1 MVVKPKEKKSEKEI
15 KTSVKKAAGRD
26 VKKEKSSKEGT
37 EILTAG
43 EPHTVKATKDAKV
56 TKVADD
62 TEEPKVAKETKEA
75 KESKVTKETL
85 ELKADLKP
93 ERYWEAVG
101 RRKTAVAR
109 VRLFTRGD
117 KGMWVNDKPYGIYFH
132 TEDTRRTA
140 EDALKKMKAQ
150 ERFRVVVKANGGGL
164 HSQSEAV
171 RHGTAR
177 ALTKFNPDF
186 RKRLKRAGFLTR
198 DPRMV
203 ERKKFGLKKA
213 RRAPQWAKR

>member
-1 MVVKPKEKKSEKEI
+1 MEKSNM
-15 KTSVKKAAGRD
+15 A
-26 VKKEKSSKEGT
+26 VKKEKSEKK
-37 EILTAG
+37 
-43 EPHTVKATKDAKV
+43 PKAPAK
-56 TKVADD
+56 KV
-62 TEEPKVAKETKEA
+62 VAKAPKKEKA
-75 KESKVTKETL
+75 PKEVAEVFGAEEAKVTKETQ
-85 ELKADLKP
+85 EPKAAKEPKETKVSKEEEASESKGDVRP
-93 ERYWEAVG
+93 DRYWEAVG

-117 KGMWVNDKPYGIYFH
+117 KGIWVNDKPYGVYFH
-132 TEDTRRTA
+132 TEEMRRTA

-164 HSQSEAV
+164 HAQAEAV

-177 ALTKFNPDF
+177 ALTKFNQDF

-198 DPRMV
+198 DSRMV

>member
-1 MVVKPKEKKSEKEI
+1 MVLKKEKKSEEKE
-15 KTSVKKAAGRD
+15 KVFAKKSVVKPTKKAFKREGKISPAAEEKETKETKTT
-26 VKKEKSSKEGT
+26 KKT
-37 EILTAG
+37 
-43 EPHTVKATKDAKV
+43 
-56 TKVADD
+56 
-62 TEEPKVAKETKEA
+62 KVAKEPNVEKKTEGA
-75 KESKVTKETL
+75 KDAP
-85 ELKADLKP
+85 ELKVELKP
-93 ERYWEAVG
+93 ERYWEGLG

-117 KGMWVNDKPYGIYFH
+117 KGMWVNGKPVGAYFP
-132 TEDTRRTA
+132 TNEMRQIA

-150 ERFRVVVKANGGGL
+150 ERFRVTVKANGGGL
-164 HSQSEAV
+164 HAQAEAV

>member
-1 MVVKPKEKKSEKEI
+1 MV
-15 KTSVKKAAGRD
+15 T
-26 VKKEKSSKEGT
+26 KKEKPEKKAKAPVKKPPVTSAPKVSKDVADVSDSKE
-37 EILTAG
+37 
-43 EPHTVKATKDAKV
+43 VKIPKDKKIAN
-56 TKVADD
+56 
-62 TEEPKVAKETKEA
+62 VAKETKGGG
-75 KESKVTKETL
+75 

-117 KGMWVNDKPYGIYFH
+117 KGMWVNDKPYGVYFP
-132 TEDTRRTA
+132 TEETRRIA

-150 ERFRVVVKANGGGL
+150 ERFRVAVKANGGGL
-164 HSQSEAV
+164 HAQAEAV

>member
-1 MVVKPKEKKSEKEI
+1 MAIKKEKKPEEKGEVSIKKAVVKPARKAPKKEAEIFVVAEAKETNERAAEEI
-15 KTSVKKAAGRD
+15 KTAKK
-26 VKKEKSSKEGT
+26 S
-37 EILTAG
+37 
-43 EPHTVKATKDAKV
+43 
-56 TKVADD
+56 
-62 TEEPKVAKETKEA
+62 KEA
-75 KESKVTKETL
+75 KEIKIAKEAKEAP
-85 ELKADLKP
+85 ELKVELRP
-93 ERYWEAVG
+93 ERYWEGLG

-117 KGMWVNDKPYGIYFH
+117 KGILVNGKPSGVYFQ
-132 TEDTRRTA
+132 TNEMRQIA

-150 ERFRVVVKANGGGL
+150 ERFRVSVKASGGGL
-164 HSQSEAV
+164 RAQAEAV

-177 ALTKFNPDF
+177 ALMKFNPDF

>member
-1 MVVKPKEKKSEKEI
+1 MVIKKEKSEKKE
-15 KTSVKKAAGRD
+15 KTSVKKAVVKPAKKTP
-26 VKKEKSSKEGT
+26 KKEAEISVVAEEKEIKETG
-37 EILTAG
+37 
-43 EPHTVKATKDAKV
+43 D
-56 TKVADD
+56 TKVL
-62 TEEPKVAKETKEA
+62 
-75 KESKVTKETL
+75 KESKIEKKTESAKEIQ
-85 ELKADLKP
+85 ELKVDLRP
-93 ERYWEAVG
+93 ERYWEGLG

-117 KGMWVNDKPYGIYFH
+117 KGMRVNDKPAGAYFP
-132 TEDTRRTA
+132 TNEMQQIA

-150 ERFRVVVKANGGGL
+150 ERFRVMVKARGGGL
-164 HSQSEAV
+164 HAQAEAV

>member
-15 KTSVKKAAGRD
+15 KTSVKKVSGKD
-26 VKKEKSSKEGT
+26 VKKEKSLKEGT
-37 EILTAG
+37 EVLTAG
-43 EPHTVKATKDAKV
+43 EPHTVKETKDAKV
-56 TKVADD
+56 TKVAKE
-62 TEEPKVAKETKEA
+62 TQEPKVAKETKEA
-75 KESKVTKETL
+75 KEPKVTNETS

-132 TEDTRRTA
+132 TEDMRRTA

>member
-1 MVVKPKEKKSEKEI
+1 MVTKKEKTSEKKEKVFAKKPAITSTKKAPKEKAEISVAKEIEEPKAAKEI
-15 KTSVKKAAGRD
+15 KVAEDFR
-26 VKKEKSSKEGT
+26 
-37 EILTAG
+37 
-43 EPHTVKATKDAKV
+43 EPKV
-56 TKVADD
+56 V
-62 TEEPKVAKETKEA
+62 KVAKETKE
-75 KESKVTKETL
+75 TQ
-85 ELKADLKP
+85 ELKGDLKP
-93 ERYWEAVG
+93 ERYWEALG

-117 KGMWVNDKPYGIYFH
+117 KGMWVNEKPYGIYFH
-132 TEDTRRTA
+132 TEDMRRTA

-150 ERFRVVVKANGGGL
+150 ERFRVMVKANGGGL
-164 HSQSEAV
+164 HAQAEAV

>member
-1 MVVKPKEKKSEKEI
+1 MVKETKI
-15 KTSVKKAAGRD
+15 
-26 VKKEKSSKEGT
+26 KKEKLENKEG
-37 EILTAG
+37 AAV
-43 EPHTVKATKDAKV
+43 VKGAKDAKV
-56 TKVADD
+56 AKEIKKV
-62 TEEPKVAKETKEA
+62 PKKEKAPKKEAEVFDVGEAGGIKETKEPKTA
-75 KESKVTKETL
+75 KEVGITKEAKDAT

-117 KGMWVNDKPYGIYFH
+117 KGMWVNDKPYGIYFP
-132 TEDTRRTA
+132 TEETRRIA

-150 ERFRVVVKANGGGL
+150 ERFRVMVKANGGGL
-164 HSQSEAV
+164 HAQAEAV
-171 RHGTAR
+171 RHGTSR

-203 ERKKFGLKKA
+203 ERKKFGLHKA
-213 RRAPQWAKR
+213 RKAPQWAKR

>member
-1 MVVKPKEKKSEKEI
+1 MATKKEQKSEEKE
-15 KTSVKKAAGRD
+15 KTSVKKTVAKS
-26 VKKEKSSKEGT
+26 VKKAPKKEA
-37 EILTAG
+37 EIL
-43 EPHTVKATKDAKV
+43 ATKE
-56 TKVADD
+56 TK
-62 TEEPKVAKETKEA
+62 EIKVAKEGKETKVIKDIEVTNVA
-75 KESKVTKETL
+75 KEVKESS
-85 ELKADLKP
+85 ELKVELKP
-93 ERYWEAVG
+93 ERYWEGLG

-117 KGMWVNDKPYGIYFH
+117 KGMWVNDKPSGVYFP
-132 TEDTRRTA
+132 TNEMQQIA

-150 ERFRVVVKANGGGL
+150 ERFRVSVKANGGGL
-164 HSQSEAV
+164 HAQAEAV